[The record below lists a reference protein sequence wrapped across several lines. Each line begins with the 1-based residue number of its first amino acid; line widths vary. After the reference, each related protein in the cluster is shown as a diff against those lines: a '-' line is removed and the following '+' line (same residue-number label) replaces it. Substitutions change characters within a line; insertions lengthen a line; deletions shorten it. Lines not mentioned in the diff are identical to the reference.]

1 MTYLEFLYLPAP
13 DLMCLDFLTLVR
25 SSPAPND
32 FKVLRRDLVFGA
44 FKLSTTSGNSGT
56 DSTLCPLAMT
66 NGVQAEAARAAAI
79 ACLLWVMLHF
89 LCHFLQILSGANILA
104 FLHMLPKV
112 AYPDLEVPDPEILG
126 ILATALPVP
135 HDSAECSAP
144 AL

>member
-1 MTYLEFLYLPAP
+1 MT
-13 DLMCLDFLTLVR
+13 R
-25 SSPAPND
+25 
-32 FKVLRRDLVFGA
+32 
-44 FKLSTTSGNSGT
+44 
-56 DSTLCPLAMT
+56 
-66 NGVQAEAARAAAI
+66 GVTADAASAAAT
-79 ACLLWVMLHF
+79 ACLLCVTLTF
-89 LCHFLQILSGANILA
+89 LCHLLQILSGANILA